1 MWGHKQW
8 QETLIFQLS
17 METNNRTNTNPSD
30 AEVAEWTKQYGKLRV
45 ITVTLEDEN
54 ENGEPLPCLRF
65 YFKRNIQNKIATL
78 TLANKKLQE
87 NKDAFAYSK
96 IILNA
101 FAVNGQEVF
110 STHEDALIAMMPYV
124 DGLITTAT
132 AQLGK

>member
-1 MWGHKQW
+1 
-8 QETLIFQLS
+8 
-17 METNNRTNTNPSD
+17 METNNKTNTNPSET
-30 AEVAEWTKQYGKLRV
+30 EVAEWTKQYGKLRK
-45 ITVTLEDEN
+45 ITVTLDEEN
-54 ENGEPLPCLRF
+54 ENGEALPCLHF
-65 YFKRNIQNKIATL
+65 YFKRNIPNKIATL

-101 FAVNGQEVF
+101 FAINGQAIF
-110 STHEDALIAMMPYV
+110 SDHEDVLIAMMPYV